1 MGASEMNL
9 LKVIIAWAIVAAVL
23 IGGPLAY
30 GGCHH
35 LFRQNVVHHA
45 HVQAVIA
52 QPLYFAGQSTHD
64 EALLRKA
71 IRAEAPAILREA
83 LQQMQAPQ
91 QQVVT
96 GAFAKCAKCHKGDNA
111 LTSDPATFKAFARMA
126 GLGEGI
132 PNEMRAVIG
141 GLSTAEKGE
150 LTEYLLRLPAA
161 QPEAPGVLS
170 LRTKPDLQRFPL
182 PPTTNVQPP
191 EPLE

>member
-1 MGASEMNL
+1 MNL
-9 LKVIIAWAIVAAVL
+9 AKVIIAWLIVAAVL

-91 QQVVT
+91 QQQQVT
-96 GAFAKCAKCHKGDNA
+96 GAIAKCVRCHKGETA

-132 PNEMRAVIG
+132 PNEMRGVIN
-141 GLSTAEKGE
+141 GLTPAERGE
-150 LTEYLLRLPAA
+150 ITEYLLRLPT
-161 QPEAPGVLS
+161 QTEGEL
-170 LRTKPDLQRFPL
+170 K
-182 PPTTNVQPP
+182 
-191 EPLE
+191 

>member
-1 MGASEMNL
+1 MTT

-45 HVQAVIA
+45 HVQAVA
-52 QPLYFAGQSTHD
+52 VAPLYFAGQSTHD

-91 QQVVT
+91 QQQQVT
-96 GAFAKCAKCHKGDNA
+96 GAIAKCVRCHKGDNA
-111 LTSDPATFKAFARMA
+111 LTSSADTFKAFARMA

-141 GLSTAEKGE
+141 GLSPAEKGE
-150 LTEYLLRLPAA
+150 LTEYLLRLPA
-161 QPEAPGVLS
+161 
-170 LRTKPDLQRFPL
+170 K
-182 PPTTNVQPP
+182 P
-191 EPLE
+191 EPQVTIPPPDGELR